1 MGRTISM
8 AIAAVFLL
16 FMLSIPGEAVAKK
29 GGIGKG
35 GGTRDE
41 ILYHS
46 HSDRSYSGKEQFK
59 GKGHAHGRD
68 QHQRLQE
75 QGRESKI
82 QIIATEKIEL
92 SSSLRNEEFNRRS

>member
-68 QHQRLQE
+68 HTKA
-75 QGRESKI
+75 SKSKGGK
-82 QIIATEKIEL
+82 AKAK
-92 SSSLRNEEFNRRS
+92 

>member
-1 MGRTISM
+1 MTNIFELEVLQMGRTISM
-8 AIAAVFLL
+8 AIVAVFLL

-59 GKGHAHGRD
+59 GKGHAYGRG
-68 QHQRLQE
+68 HTKAPK
-75 QGRESKI
+75 SKGGK
-82 QIIATEKIEL
+82 AKAK
-92 SSSLRNEEFNRRS
+92 